1 MEILGLLDTLESM
14 ILDGFKIPLSKK
26 TMVNEEKV
34 LAVIDKI
41 RLVVQGGDDFAK
53 RAINR
58 GGGQEEEK
66 FAPRGIE
73 GEGAKETSRARKSVT
88 KLLEREQKHEDV
100 EGKAMEVLQQAYQI
114 AKEVRQGADKYADDI
129 LSNIEATSSRIL
141 RTVRAG
147 RDKLKKFKG
156 EGEGSSPKA
165 EGEPKQREEKK

>member
-41 RLVVQGGDDFAK
+41 RLVAQGGEDFAK
-53 RAINR
+53 KAIDR
-58 GGGQEEEK
+58 SGGKEEEK
-66 FAPRGIE
+66 E
-73 GEGAKETSRARKSVT
+73 EAKGTSRAKKSVT
-88 KLLEREQKHEDV
+88 KLLEREQKHEDI

-114 AKEVRQGADKYADDI
+114 AREVRQGADKYADDI

-156 EGEGSSPKA
+156 EAESSPPQA
-165 EGEPKQREEKK
+165 EGTPKQREEKK

>member
-41 RLVVQGGDDFAK
+41 RLVAQGGEDFAK
-53 RAINR
+53 KAIDR
-58 GGGQEEEK
+58 KGGKAEEEAGVRENVK
-66 FAPRGIE
+66 
-73 GEGAKETSRARKSVT
+73 AKKSVT
-88 KLLEREQKHEDV
+88 KLLEREQKHEDI

-114 AKEVRQGADKYADDI
+114 AREVRQGADKYADDI

-156 EGEGSSPKA
+156 EGESSPPQA
-165 EGEPKQREEKK
+165 EGAPKQREEKK